1 MPQSE
6 DEFVSEEV
14 LTNLI
19 ELQGFSSNF
28 RIRLLEAIAHLLIDL
43 FDKSNS
49 FFQTGDLE
57 KGAFLANQAQS
68 LYNFYVVRLKKFEAP
83 IDDYRGAMY
92 FETKSSLD
100 VVKNSGD
107 RNLAEMTNSVLQR
120 ENELA

>member
-1 MPQSE
+1 MPQDG
-6 DEFVSEEV
+6 DEFVSEEM

-28 RIRLLEAIAHLLIDL
+28 RIRLLEAIATSLIKL

-49 FFQTGDLE
+49 FFQTGDL
-57 KGAFLANQAQS
+57 GNAAFGREVAL
-68 LYNFYVVRLKKFEAP
+68 VRLKKFEAP

-92 FETKSSLD
+92 FECKSSLD

-107 RNLAEMTNSVLQR
+107 RNLAEMTRSVLR
-120 ENELA
+120 AEHEAT